1 MSDLYECFQTNQPA
15 ENSVL
20 NMQQQASLIAG
31 RGLDNRAVQQDMMI
45 VRDRNMDTLQANY
58 ANFRDELIQLDTHG
72 NMVDK
77 IVRYREKQ
85 LDNADKDLYNIRNN
99 IMTLRRQTEI
109 SENSFMRKDDI
120 INILRTTFLFLTLA
134 VLSVMFIQNTGFFN
148 LVIIVLVLS
157 YAVYLW
163 YMYQH
168 FRARDPNRWTV
179 QRWEK
184 PSMITN
190 YEAKPI
196 DDSCGADSREN
207 ASRLRTKMDI
217 EKQLT
222 ELQRQIN
229 TYDTT
234 DKSINSRIDAIQQ
247 KIKDLRSANGLQQAV
262 SATKIPS
269 V

>member
-1 MSDLYECFQTNQPA
+1 MGDLYECFQTNQPA

-20 NMQQQASLIAG
+20 NADQQRALILG
-31 RGLDNRAVQQDMMI
+31 QGLDSRAVQQDMTI
-45 VRDRNMDTLQANY
+45 VRDRNLDTLQTNY
-58 ANFRDELIQLDTHG
+58 TGFRDELIRLDTHG

-77 IVRYREKQ
+77 INRHREKQ

-120 INILRTTFLFLTLA
+120 INILRTTFLFLTLV
-134 VLSVMFIQNTGFFN
+134 VLSVMFIQNAGFFN
-148 LVIIVLVLS
+148 LAIIILVLC

-168 FRARDPNRWTV
+168 FRSRDPNRWTV
-179 QRWEK
+179 HRWEK
-184 PSMITN
+184 PSMLAN
-190 YEAKPI
+190 YTAEPV
-196 DDSCGADSREN
+196 DDSCGADSRAN
-207 ASRLRTKMDI
+207 ASRLGTKADI
-217 EKQLT
+217 ESQLN

-234 DKSINSRIDAIQQ
+234 DKSLDSRINAIQQ
-247 KIKDLRSANGLQQAV
+247 KIKDLRSANNLQQPV
-262 SATKIPS
+262 ISTIPS
-269 V
+269 A